1 MNPTVAT
8 KLVVTANVIVVAIGV
23 VDAAIGTDWDL
34 LLLLVFS
41 LILSLAL
48 LFRLEAKR
56 PSIPIRRDLVAW
68 LRDRS
73 AISGEPLA
81 TVTDRAVATYRDRY
95 GQAHS
100 TAEEARQ

>member
-1 MNPTVAT
+1 MSPTVAI
-8 KLVVTANVIVVAIGV
+8 KLLVTANVIVVAIGV
-23 VDAAIGTDWDL
+23 VDSAIGTEWDL
-34 LLLLVFS
+34 FLVLVIS
-41 LILSLAL
+41 LVLSLAL
-48 LFRLEAKR
+48 LFRLESKR
-56 PSIPIRRDLVAW
+56 PAIPIRRDLVAW

-73 AISGEPLA
+73 SISGEPLG